1 MPQQHANPAV
11 VKALKDSGIEFT
23 HKKGT
28 YWCVL
33 PERTLAIRAFG
44 TAMRTVM
51 AQFPQASI
59 KLDPAS
65 T

>member
-1 MPQQHANPAV
+1 MPKQHANPVV

-23 HKKGT
+23 YKGGT
-28 YWCVL
+28 YWCTL

-44 TAMRTVM
+44 NAMRTVI